1 MKIMITNLL
10 AAILLAGTLA
20 NAEPAEGWA
29 SGNLTI
35 KHKGVAHQVILKDR
49 ETGKY
54 NSNAARGYCRGK
66 GHLNGGD
73 ATGSYGEGSGPY
85 VWIDSNGK
93 VVESFPVK
101 DNDGRFTVLVQTFCH
116 SRY

>member
-1 MKIMITNLL
+1 
-10 AAILLAGTLA
+10 
-20 NAEPAEGWA
+20 
-29 SGNLTI
+29 
-35 KHKGVAHQVILKDR
+35 VILKDR

-93 VVESFPVK
+93 VIETFPAK
-101 DNDGRFTVLVQTFCH
+101 DNEGRFTVLVQTFL
-116 SRY
+116 S